1 MNTTTQC
8 PKHAGAFDCTP
19 FCELCHGTQEVKQQT
34 AEEQLETL
42 ETSLKHAVHY
52 LSGIL
57 SDIAEN
63 KYSRED
69 AATDLEAITGNESF
83 GFISDLD
90 TYANGGE

>member
-1 MNTTTQC
+1 VQ
-8 PKHAGAFDCTP
+8 
-19 FCELCHGTQEVKQQT
+19 QQT

-69 AATDLEAITGNESF
+69 AATDLDAITGNESF